1 LQFLHEDGHLNED
14 LEWQLMMDYFKENPS
29 ALLDAMPTP
38 PGEEEDAGLLAD
50 FRTGLTPKKSAFKFG
65 TYDNGPNRPP

>member
-1 LQFLHEDGHLNED
+1 
-14 LEWQLMMDYFKENPS
+14 MMDYFKENPS